1 MTDAFVLGGV
11 RTLSI
16 TGAKLPIRDG
26 VDDGIRARTRAQL
39 TTHISLLVRH
49 TESATDRRRTHA

>member
-11 RTLSI
+11 RTLS